1 MHTGPH
7 GRKAVTQPP
16 ILPPPASVLD
26 APVADGVTIQV
37 RRHGNP
43 EGPRLF
49 LSHGTGFATDTYFPF
64 WSLLL
69 DRFDLLLFDFRSH
82 GWNPVSDRRLHNFPT
97 FVSDYQAILRA
108 VEQRFGQKPAA
119 GVFHSMSALTALLF
133 EQKFGGFAGL
143 VLFDPPVM
151 PPGKE
156 PQDLEPMGSR
166 LAAATRRR
174 KERFE
179 SRDDYI
185 SAIVRNHAF
194 RLLRPGVPALMA
206 ETLLRPADD
215 GKGYESRCPREY
227 DAQIFEFTFG
237 WSMQID
243 FGRVECPVKVIGS
256 DPTMALSFMPST
268 DLAELSDLDYD
279 FLPDT
284 THFLQMEE
292 PERCVALTIEAL
304 ESWGL
309 A

>member
-1 MHTGPH
+1 M
-7 GRKAVTQPP
+7 RPP
-16 ILPPPASVLD
+16 YPPPASVLD
-26 APVADGVTIQV
+26 VPVADGVTIQV

-49 LSHGTGFATDTYFPF
+49 LSHGTGFAADTYFPF

-82 GWNPVSDRRLHNFPT
+82 GWNPVSDRRMHNIPT
-97 FVSDYQAILRA
+97 FVSDYQTILRA

-133 EQKFGGFAGL
+133 EQMFGGFAGL
-143 VLFDPPVM
+143 VLFDPPVQ
-151 PPGKE
+151 PPGKRPE
-156 PQDLEPMGSR
+156 DLEPMSR
-166 LAAATRRR
+166 RFAAMTRRR

-185 SAIVRNHAF
+185 SAIARNPF
-194 RLLRPGVPALMA
+194 FGLLRPEVLALMA
-206 ETLLRPADD
+206 ETLLRSADD
-215 GKGYESRCPREY
+215 GEGYELRCPREHE
-227 DAQIFEFTFG
+227 AQIFEFAFG
-237 WSMQID
+237 WSMQVD
-243 FGRVECPVKVIGS
+243 LGRVECPVKVIGS
-256 DPTMALSFMPST
+256 DPMTALTFMPST

-279 FLPDT
+279 FLPDA
-284 THFLQMEE
+284 THFLQLEE
-292 PERCVALTIEAL
+292 PEQCVALTIEAL